1 MKNWLCRIHAKLKNG
16 KVVSSTERFNDKAS
30 LPKHLNALMDSGLY
44 LSCGASIRW
53 VVEPMP
59 PIFPEQCR
67 CAHKPC
73 RCKRHPE
80 SGLVYVTLESSYNRI
95 KAESK
100 LHGAHIVRTDEVY
113 DPCPNCNGAGGI
125 LRQSGRSEE
134 ADSPPVQQAQPV
146 HSFCVHG
153 TKLGK
158 CYKCKLEAMCR
169 AQSAVVVEEEHRCC

>member
-53 VVEPMP
+53 SAEPMP

-67 CAHKPC
+67 CDHKPC

-80 SGLVYVTLESSYNRI
+80 SGLIYVTLESNYRRI

-100 LHGAHIVRTDEVY
+100 LHCPDIVRAAVIY
-113 DPCPNCNGAGGI
+113 DPCPTCDGTGGI
-125 LRQSGRSEE
+125 RRLAGRSEE
-134 ADSPPVQQAQPV
+134 VDSPSVQQTQSV
-146 HSFCVHG
+146 QHCGEHG
-153 TKLGK
+153 ACLRVP
-158 CYKCKLEAMCR
+158 CCR
-169 AQSAVVVEEEHRCC
+169 SGAS